1 MRNVKF
7 TKINAS
13 YVSDNKDIASTALSM
28 TSDPQGKVTE
38 DYIRS
43 NASFPE
49 SRLRSLYGDFANL
62 KQLNPEGYEAN
73 IQAWQS
79 LFEDL
84 IKHKVIDDSVL
95 SLSVNATT
103 SRLLSISKY
112 GEPRSLTIILEE
124 LVNNGV
130 LVPLTLFEQDPFS
143 YITQDN
149 TGWLSINQLNVKKI
163 FTWGVQALGFRS
175 TFRVMDK
182 LGKLKHERYIS
193 ISSLLSVG
201 LKIRQKLAEFSQKG
215 SYTELLFNRHL
226 FGEFLRKLESTITP
240 TDVDILLTY
249 LKMYTTL
256 LKISVID
263 GKEYIKLGSGH
274 EQFEINDVDISIID
288 LMAYIEPLKNRINF
302 LSNKITNIEDLI
314 RKSVCS
320 KTSSN
325 DSIKSLLRVKKA
337 FIKSLEHSSTNMS
350 HLETTLLKIDEAT
363 YNKDM
368 YRIMETS
375 SSILSSLNSEISI
388 DKINDI
394 KDSLTS
400 DMKLTDEISDALMI
414 KYDKDDDEQIDK
426 ELDELFEAETSGTPA
441 TADDQTE
448 KDQPNNEHDAV
459 PQSESKENSA
469 EHTVTDDARKDAL
482 LNDLQKLSINDKDDI
497 ENNVDTRTKVPLT
510 NED

>member
-1 MRNVKF
+1 
-7 TKINAS
+7 
-13 YVSDNKDIASTALSM
+13 M

-43 NASFPE
+43 NTSFSE

-73 IQAWQS
+73 IQAWRS

-84 IKHKVIDDSVL
+84 IKHKVVDDSIL

-103 SRLLSISKY
+103 SHLLSISKY

-143 YITQDN
+143 YIPQDN

-163 FTWGVQALGFRS
+163 LTWGVQALGFRS
-175 TFRVMDK
+175 TFRVLDK

-193 ISSLLSVG
+193 TSSLLSTG

-215 SYTELLFNRHL
+215 SCTELLFNRRL
-226 FGEFLRKLESTITP
+226 FGEFLRKLEPTISP

-249 LKMYTTL
+249 LKTYTTL
-256 LKISVID
+256 LKTSVVE

-274 EQFEINDVDISIID
+274 EHFEINDVDISIID
-288 LMAYIEPLKNRINF
+288 LMANIEPLKNRISF
-302 LSNKITNIEDLI
+302 LSNKIADIEDLI
-314 RKSVCS
+314 RKSVRI
-320 KTSSN
+320 KSSSD

-363 YNKDM
+363 YNKDI
-368 YRIMETS
+368 YRIIESS

-414 KYDKDDDEQIDK
+414 KDDRDDDEQIDR
-426 ELDELFEAETSGTPA
+426 ELDELYEVETSGKPA
-441 TADDQTE
+441 AVDDQIE
-448 KDQPNNEHDAV
+448 KDQPKNDHADIPQTENEE
-459 PQSESKENSA
+459 PSSEHSVADE
-469 EHTVTDDARKDAL
+469 ARKDAL
-482 LNDLQKLSINDKDDI
+482 LNDLQKLSINDREDI
-497 ENNVDTRTKVPLT
+497 KNNDDTRTKVPLT